1 MNELEYTFAVARIRA
16 LEASLLTDQVIDQLV
31 NSPGEKQCLELLRER
46 GWGDGGN
53 DLDAEEMLKTEEKK
67 TWEVIRE
74 AAPDL
79 NVFDVFSYTKLYHNL
94 KAAIKEVCT
103 EVRNENIFYD
113 DCEISGEEMLR
124 IVENKEFS
132 RLPGKMPEAAQDA
145 YDTLL
150 HTRDGQLCDVIID
163 KAALEAIY
171 AVGQDSEDEIIRN
184 YAESTVAIA
193 DIKIAVRSQKTGKSM
208 EFMRRAMA
216 ECESISIE
224 QLMKAALS
232 GMDAIGEYLSGTSYS
247 EGAQALSDSPSAFER
262 WCDNRMIQTIRPQKY
277 NSFSVGPLVAYLIA
291 RENEIKTVRIILT
304 GKQNGFSDDAIRE
317 RIREMYV

>member
-103 EVRNENIFYD
+103 EVRNENITSMTTARFPVRK
-113 DCEISGEEMLR
+113 CFGSWRSKE
-124 IVENKEFS
+124 EFS

-150 HTRDGQLCDVIID
+150 HTRRR
-163 KAALEAIY
+163 AAL
-171 AVGQDSEDEIIRN
+171 
-184 YAESTVAIA
+184 
-193 DIKIAVRSQKTGKSM
+193 
-208 EFMRRAMA
+208 RR
-216 ECESISIE
+216 
-224 QLMKAALS
+224 
-232 GMDAIGEYLSGTSYS
+232 DH
-247 EGAQALSDSPSAFER
+247 R
-262 WCDNRMIQTIRPQKY
+262 
-277 NSFSVGPLVAYLIA
+277 
-291 RENEIKTVRIILT
+291 
-304 GKQNGFSDDAIRE
+304 
-317 RIREMYV
+317 

>member
-1 MNELEYTFAVARIRA
+1 M
-16 LEASLLTDQVIDQLV
+16 

-79 NVFDVFSYTKLYHNL
+79 NVFDAFSDTKLYHNL

-150 HTRDGQLCDVIID
+150 HTRDGQLCDVIIH

-171 AVGQDSEDEIIRN
+171 GWD
-184 YAESTVAIA
+184 
-193 DIKIAVRSQKTGKSM
+193 
-208 EFMRRAMA
+208 
-216 ECESISIE
+216 
-224 QLMKAALS
+224 
-232 GMDAIGEYLSGTSYS
+232 
-247 EGAQALSDSPSAFER
+247 
-262 WCDNRMIQTIRPQKY
+262 
-277 NSFSVGPLVAYLIA
+277 
-291 RENEIKTVRIILT
+291 
-304 GKQNGFSDDAIRE
+304 
-317 RIREMYV
+317 RIRKMRSSGIMRNLRLRSRTSRSRFVPRRPEIDGVHAARDGRMRKYQYRTADESGIVRHGCDR

>member
-150 HTRDGQLCDVIID
+150 HTRDGQLCDVIIGSD
-163 KAALEAIY
+163 LC
-171 AVGQDSEDEIIRN
+171 GG
-184 YAESTVAIA
+184 
-193 DIKIAVRSQKTGKSM
+193 TG
-208 EFMRRAMA
+208 FGR
-216 ECESISIE
+216 
-224 QLMKAALS
+224 
-232 GMDAIGEYLSGTSYS
+232 
-247 EGAQALSDSPSAFER
+247 
-262 WCDNRMIQTIRPQKY
+262 
-277 NSFSVGPLVAYLIA
+277 
-291 RENEIKTVRIILT
+291 
-304 GKQNGFSDDAIRE
+304 
-317 RIREMYV
+317 